1 MQINTEQEITEKK
14 ELAVLILDFVLLNCV
29 TVVFHLF
36 GFIPLLPNVD
46 QSVISHNILIQSLFQ
61 QEGAQICFKT
71 ENWESCKA
79 QQSLPRYDFFIT
91 VNKL

>member
-14 ELAVLILDFVLLNCV
+14 ELAVLILDFVLICV

-36 GFIPLLPNVD
+36 GFIPLIPSVGKR
-46 QSVISHNILIQSLFQ
+46 VISHNILIQSLFQ

-91 VNKL
+91 VNRL

>member
-14 ELAVLILDFVLLNCV
+14 ELAVRILDFVLICV

-36 GFIPLLPNVD
+36 GFIPLIPSVD
-46 QSVISHNILIQSLFQ
+46 KRVISHNILIQSLFQ

>member
-14 ELAVLILDFVLLNCV
+14 ELAVLILDFVLICV

-36 GFIPLLPNVD
+36 GFIPLIPSVD
-46 QSVISHNILIQSLFQ
+46 KRVISHNILIQSLFQ
-61 QEGAQICFKT
+61 QEGAQICFKA
-71 ENWESCKA
+71 ENWVSCKA
-79 QQSLPRYDFFIT
+79 QQSPPRYDFFIT